1 MNVVLRNKNRVRIGA
16 QAFESKGIYESVD
29 KITQKIA
36 VHLPL
41 DQTVFMIQ
49 ISDLKHIFGCD
60 LEQNQTRL

>member
-1 MNVVLRNKNRVRIGA
+1 MNIVLKNKNRVRIGA

-36 VHLPL
+36 VPLPK
-41 DQTVFMIQ
+41 DSC
-49 ISDLKHIFGCD
+49 SDLKHIFGCN

>member
-1 MNVVLRNKNRVRIGA
+1 MNVVLKNKIRVRIGA

-49 ISDLKHIFGCD
+49 IFDLKHIFGCD